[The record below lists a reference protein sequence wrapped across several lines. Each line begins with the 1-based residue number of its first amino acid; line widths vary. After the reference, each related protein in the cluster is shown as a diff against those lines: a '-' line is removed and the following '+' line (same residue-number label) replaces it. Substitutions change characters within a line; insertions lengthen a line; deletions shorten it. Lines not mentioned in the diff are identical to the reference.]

1 LTEYLIAFSAAA
13 LLTLFDLDQTFYVP
27 KKVPGKVALYSWWFA
42 FIVANGLLA
51 AGAYHLFGDV
61 DGLKNIN
68 SWLRALLVG
77 ISYLAFVRLK
87 ITTFKFQGQEVP
99 AGVELL
105 YVGAKN
111 FVYKR
116 INRIAK
122 EARSAETIERANNT
136 SLADLGSQ
144 ARLAVNQDAILT
156 AEEKKANLTWI
167 LSVLQDAATS
177 DFDKKAALADYILS
191 GQRSTN

>member
-1 LTEYLIAFSAAA
+1 MEFFIAFAVAA
-13 LLTLFDLDQTFYVP
+13 LLTLFDLDQTFYIP
-27 KKVPGKVALYSWWFA
+27 KQFKGKVALYFWWVA
-42 FIVANGLLA
+42 FILINGLLA
-51 AGAYHLFGDV
+51 AGAYNVFGQV
-61 DGLKNIN
+61 DGLKGLH

-77 ISYLAFVRLK
+77 ISYLAFVRIK

-99 AGVELL
+99 VGVEAL

-122 EARSAETIERANNT
+122 EARSVETIERATNMA
-136 SLADLGSQ
+136 LADLVSQ

-156 AEEKKANLTWI
+156 AEEKKTNVAWI
-167 LSVLQDAATS
+167 LSVLQDAATT
-177 DFDKKAALADYILS
+177 DFDKRAALADYILS
-191 GQRSTN
+191 GQRSTS